1 MAADSSVIAPSAPSH
16 GLLRILG
23 LAFGVAVVVGG
34 TIGMGILRTPG
45 SIAGRL
51 ESAGLIYFVW
61 LVAGIYALIATNVY
75 AELASSVPRAGGPY
89 VFVRRGLG
97 DFPGFVAAWSDF
109 SGNTLAISYA
119 AVSCSDF
126 FVQLLPSPAG
136 REPLLAP
143 ALILVLTAV
152 NSLGVRTGSGLQQAL
167 TLLKILLLLGLVA
180 AAFAHAGNGAASI
193 VSSGPHSLSAT
204 FVAILVSVQL
214 VLGTYSGYNNSCY
227 FAEEIT
233 DPGRN
238 LPRSMFLG
246 TLVVMVVYLAI
257 NAALLHVLSPAQLAA
272 STLPAA
278 DAVASVYGPIART
291 AVTVIAVA
299 CALAFLHG
307 NVLLTPRIL
316 YGMSRDRLFVRS
328 ATYVTRTGVP
338 LIALWVSA
346 AIGVAFTVLGDFET
360 LFAIAGSLTLLLD
373 PLCAAALFALRRHEP
388 ELARPY
394 RAIGFPWLPGLVLVV
409 GTALFVA
416 YIVANPK
423 PTLIACGLLALAFPL
438 FKFGRRGQVGG
449 SVSESTVKRG
459 ESSSHT
465 SPHGS

>member
-1 MAADSSVIAPSAPSH
+1 VVADSAPSAAPR

-34 TIGMGILRTPG
+34 SIGLGILRMPG

-51 ESAGLIYFVW
+51 ESASLIYFVW
-61 LVAGIYALIATNVY
+61 LVAGIYALTATNVY

-97 DFPGFVAAWSDF
+97 DFPGFVAGWSDF
-109 SGNTLAISYA
+109 SGNTLAIA
-119 AVSCSDF
+119 FGAVSSSDF
-126 FVQLLPSPAG
+126 IVQLLPSLAG

-143 ALILVLTAV
+143 ALIVLLTTV

-167 TLLKILLLLGLVA
+167 TLLKILLLLGLAA

-193 VSSGPHSLSAT
+193 VSSRPHSLGT
-204 FVAILVSVQL
+204 TVVAILVSVQL
-214 VLGTYSGYNNSCY
+214 VVGTYSGYNSSCY
-227 FAEEIT
+227 FAEELT

-246 TLVVMVVYLAI
+246 TLVVMVLYLAI

-272 STLPAA
+272 SALPPA
-278 DAVASVYGPIART
+278 DALASVYGPIART

-299 CALAFLHG
+299 CALALMQS

-316 YGMSRDRLFVRS
+316 YGMSCDGLFARS

-338 LIALWVSA
+338 LIALWASA
-346 AIGVAFTVLGDFET
+346 AIAVAFTVLGDFEI
-360 LFAIAGSLTLLLD
+360 LFAIGGTLLLLLD

-388 ELARPY
+388 ALARPY
-394 RAIGFPWLPGLVLVV
+394 RAIGFPLLPGLVLVV
-409 GTALFVA
+409 GSALFVA
-416 YIVANPK
+416 YIVANPR
-423 PTLIACGLLALAFPL
+423 PTLIACGLLAVAFPL
-438 FKFGRRGQVGG
+438 FKFGRRRQV
-449 SVSESTVKRG
+449 SRCASN
-459 ESSSHT
+459 SSHT
-465 SPHGS
+465 YGGS